1 MSKDTTGKSFDL
13 NLFSRILKYTR
24 PYKLTFFAVALAA
37 IMLSAFSTVRPV
49 ILRYTVND
57 YILGKDAEGLL
68 FFVLLMTASLFL
80 EVISQLSFIYFANW
94 LGQSVIRD
102 IRIKLFD
109 HMVRFRMKYF
119 DSSSVGILVTRAVSD
134 IERIAAIFSDGLFMI
149 ISDLL
154 KMLVVAGVMLYYNW
168 KLSVIIFAVLPL
180 MLYATRV
187 FQKAMKK
194 AFIEVR
200 KEVANLNSFVQ
211 ERLTGMKIV
220 HLFVREK
227 REYDSFVEIN
237 EKHKKAWINTVWY
250 NSIFIAVVELM
261 SAVTTGLIVWY
272 GGLQAVLQDDIT
284 KLGDVFMFIMLSGMI
299 FRPLRQIADKFNTLQ
314 MGMVAANRVFD
325 VLDTKSRVEETGTI
339 VAGHFK
345 GDLEFDKVR
354 FEYVKGEEV
363 LHGISFNANAG
374 QTVAIVGATGAGK
387 STIINLLNRFYDI
400 KNGAIRIDGQNINDF
415 TVHSLR
421 DQIAVV
427 LQDVFL
433 FADTIYH
440 NITLKDPKITEQEV
454 VAAAKEIGIHDF
466 ISSLPGG
473 YHYNV
478 KERGSMLSSGQR
490 QLIAFLRAYVSNPSI
505 LILDE
510 ATSSVDGHSEKLIQQ
525 ATDRVTKGRTSIV
538 IAHRL
543 ATVKKADK
551 ILVME
556 AGHIVEEG
564 THDELLQR
572 EDGKY
577 RKLYEVQFMAEEEEA
592 I

>member
-13 NLFSRILKYTR
+13 NLFARLMKYTS
-24 PYKLTFFAVALAA
+24 PYRLTFTGVAVAA
-37 IMLSAFSTVRPV
+37 ILLSFFSSVRPI

-57 YILGKDAEGLL
+57 YIIGKDPEGLL
-68 FFVLLMTASLFL
+68 YFVLLMTAALFL
-80 EVISQLSFIYFANW
+80 EVLSQLSFIYFANW

-102 IRIKLFD
+102 IRIRLFD
-109 HMVRFRMKYF
+109 HMIRFRMKYF
-119 DSSSVGILVTRAVSD
+119 DSSSVGILVTRAVND

-149 ISDLL
+149 VSDLL
-154 KMLVVAGVMLYYNW
+154 KMIVVAGVMIYFNW
-168 KLSVIIFAVLPL
+168 KLSLIIFAVLPL
-180 MLYATRV
+180 MLYATRL

-220 HLFVREK
+220 QLFVRE
-227 REYDSFVEIN
+227 RQEYNDFVEIN

-261 SAVTTGLIVWY
+261 SAITTGLIVWY
-272 GGLQAVLQDDIT
+272 GGLQAVLNNDIS
-284 KLGDVFMFIMLSGMI
+284 KLGDVFMFIMLSTMI

-325 VLDTKSRVEETGTI
+325 VLDTKSRVEETGTV
-339 VAGHFK
+339 VAGHFE
-345 GDLEFDKVR
+345 GRIEFDNVR
-354 FEYVKGEEV
+354 FEYVAGEEV
-363 LHGISFNANAG
+363 LHGISFVANPG
-374 QTVAIVGATGAGK
+374 ETVAIVGATGAGK

-400 KNGAIRIDGQNINDF
+400 KGGQIRIDGQDINSF
-415 TVHSLR
+415 TVQSLR
-421 DQIAVV
+421 DEIAIV

-433 FADTIYH
+433 FADTILN
-440 NITLKDPKITEQEV
+440 NITLKNPDITEDEV
-454 VAAAKEIGIHDF
+454 IKAAKAIGIHKF
-466 ISSLPGG
+466 IESLPGG

-505 LILDE
+505 LVLDE
-510 ATSSVDGHSEKLIQQ
+510 ATSSVDGHSEKLIQR
-525 ATDRVTKGRTSIV
+525 ATERVTKGRTSIV

-543 ATVKKADK
+543 ATVKKADQ
-551 ILVME
+551 IIVME
-556 AGHIVEEG
+556 AGRIVETG
-564 THDELLQR
+564 THNELLQK
-572 EDGKY
+572 EGGHY
-577 RKLYEVQFMAEEEEA
+577 RNLYEVQFMAEEETV
-592 I
+592 